1 MPDEDE
7 PAQID
12 RTAFSVTTLS
22 EQSDNRDYWQS
33 RTPEERL
40 AAVGQLRQLNDDYDP
55 AADRFQRVIEVI
67 RRS

>member
-12 RTAFSVTTLS
+12 RTAFPVTTLS

-33 RTPEERL
+33 RTPKKRL
-40 AAVGQLRQLNDDYDP
+40 AAVEQLRQLNYDYDP